1 VAELLALPGAESVAA
16 LAGGELTGYLVTMPR
31 PESIWGPHMFVEGA
45 GHAVADA
52 ETVRDLYAAVAADW
66 WERGLTRHYA
76 TVPTHDPALLDGWA
90 RLGFGHQQALALRA
104 VEPTEWPAGVR
115 EAEPGDIDG
124 LMELAHLVSDANFAS
139 PVFNG
144 FPRDE
149 DDGLRDDIL
158 EMISDD
164 GCCLLVAE
172 VDGRIAATAEVI
184 PVEESPMHAGVIRV
198 DGQVLL
204 GFAATAEWAR
214 GRGLAGELTTAAFAW
229 AHRHGYTTLA
239 IDWRVASLPASR
251 LWTRQGFRPAFL
263 RMYRAIP

>member
-1 VAELLALPGAESVAA
+1 
-16 LAGGELTGYLVTMPR
+16 
-31 PESIWGPHMFVEGA
+31 
-45 GHAVADA
+45 
-52 ETVRDLYAAVAADW
+52 
-66 WERGLTRHYA
+66 
-76 TVPTHDPALLDGWA
+76 
-90 RLGFGHQQALALRA
+90 
-104 VEPTEWPAGVR
+104 
-115 EAEPGDIDG
+115 
-124 LMELAHLVSDANFAS
+124 VSDANFAS

-214 GRGLAGELTTAAFAW
+214 GRGSRASSPRPPSRGPTGTAT
-229 AHRHGYTTLA
+229 RRSA
-239 IDWRVASLPASR
+239 IDWRVAQPA
-251 LWTRQGFRPAFL
+251 RPRGCGRGRVFA
-263 RMYRAIP
+263 RRSCGCIARSPEGYHGAHERRHSWI